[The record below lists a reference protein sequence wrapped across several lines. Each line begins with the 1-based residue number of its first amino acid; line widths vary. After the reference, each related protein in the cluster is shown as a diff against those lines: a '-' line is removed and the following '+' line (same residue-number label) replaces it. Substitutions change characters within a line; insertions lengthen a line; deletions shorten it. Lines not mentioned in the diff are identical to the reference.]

1 MLSVIRAK
9 MTSRLRAALAI
20 HALRLRASA
29 AAIGSRFRPSVRC
42 AVAVASRFRSDV
54 ACPVAAIWRF
64 RPCLPFALV
73 ILLVQLGAV
82 AATAQ
87 ELPRADPVAAGFIP
101 ERLDRIGA
109 FLDDYTSNG
118 SLPGA
123 VVTILRDGAV
133 VYEKAAGHRDMESG
147 DGMRTN
153 AIFRIAS
160 QTKAVV
166 SVAVMILQED
176 GALLISD
183 PVARYLP
190 AFART
195 TVAVPRTDTAGYDV
209 VGANR
214 RITIRHLL
222 THTAGVAYGGGPGGD
237 QWQEADITGWYFAHR
252 DEPVRATVDRMA
264 ELPFQA
270 QPGSRFVYGY
280 STDILGALV
289 EEVSG
294 MNLDEFLYRRI
305 FEPLGMEDTFF
316 YLPPDRTR
324 RLATVYGHDGEGN
337 LVRSPDGPG
346 MNTQGQ
352 YTSGPRISFSGGAGL
367 LSTARDYARFLQM
380 MLNGGSLGDAR
391 ILSPATVALMTSNH
405 VGDKMGN
412 GVGFG
417 LGFQVRLDLGAAGA
431 PGSIGDFGWGGAY
444 HTTFWVDPAE
454 RLVVVYFTQ
463 LRSFRPVDDHGK
475 LRALVYGA
483 LAGQ

>member
-1 MLSVIRAK
+1 MVP
-9 MTSRLRAALAI
+9 RLRSTLANRAPLAI
-20 HALRLRASA
+20 RALRLRASA
-29 AAIGSRFRPSVRC
+29 AAVVP
-42 AVAVASRFRSDV
+42 RFRSNH
-54 ACPVAAIWRF
+54 ACPVAATWRF
-64 RPCLPFALV
+64 RPSLPCAAV
-73 ILLVQLGAV
+73 ILLAQLTAV

-87 ELPRADPVAAGFIP
+87 ELPRADPAAAGFIP
-101 ERLDRIGA
+101 ERLDRIGL

-133 VYEKAAGHRDMESG
+133 VYEKAAGHLDLESG
-147 DGMRTN
+147 DRMRTN

-160 QTKAVV
+160 QSKAVV

-183 PVARYLP
+183 PVSRYLP

-214 RITIRHLL
+214 RITIRDLL

-237 QWQEADITGWYFAHR
+237 QWREADITGWYFAHR
-252 DEPVRATVDRMA
+252 DEPIRETVDRMA
-264 ELPFQA
+264 ALPFQA

-280 STDILGALV
+280 ATDILGALV

-305 FEPLGMEDTFF
+305 FLPLGMEDTFF
-316 YLPPDRTR
+316 YLPADRTR
-324 RLATVYGHDGEGN
+324 RLATVYGHDSDGK

-405 VGDKMGN
+405 IGDLMGN

-417 LGFQVRLDLGAAGA
+417 LGFEVRLDLGAAGE
-431 PGSIGDFGWGGAY
+431 PGSIGDYGWGGAY

>member
-1 MLSVIRAK
+1 MLTALHTRGADGFRTTPAATAGLFRTG
-9 MTSRLRAALAI
+9 MLFAAAL
-20 HALRLRASA
+20 
-29 AAIGSRFRPSVRC
+29 
-42 AVAVASRFRSDV
+42 
-54 ACPVAAIWRF
+54 
-64 RPCLPFALV
+64 
-73 ILLVQLGAV
+73 LLTQLGAL

-87 ELPRADPVAAGFIP
+87 ELPRADPEVAGFAP
-101 ERLDRIGA
+101 EGIDRLDA
-109 FLDDYTSNG
+109 FLDDYTTDG
-118 SLPGA
+118 SLPGT
-123 VVTILRDGAV
+123 VLMVLRDGAV
-133 VYEKAAGHRDMESG
+133 VYEKAAGHRDLESG
-147 DGMRTN
+147 DRMRTN
-153 AIFRIAS
+153 TIFRIAS
-160 QTKAVV
+160 QSKAIV
-166 SVAVMILQED
+166 SVAVMILQDE

-214 RITIRHLL
+214 RITIRDLL

-237 QWQEADITGWYFAHR
+237 RWRDAEITGWYFAHR
-252 DEPVRATVDRMA
+252 DEPIRETVDRMA
-264 ELPFQA
+264 GLPFQA

-305 FEPLGMEDTFF
+305 FEPLGMQDTFF
-316 YLPPDRTR
+316 YLPPDRIR

-380 MLNGGSLGDAR
+380 MLNGGTLGDAR
-391 ILSPATVALMTSNH
+391 ILSPASVVLMTSNH
-405 VGDKMGN
+405 IGDLMGP
-412 GVGFG
+412 GTGFG

-431 PGSIGDFGWGGAY
+431 PGSVGDYGWGGAY
-444 HTTFWVDPAE
+444 HTTYWVDPAE
-454 RLVVVYFTQ
+454 RMVVVYFTQ
-463 LRSFRPVDDHGK
+463 LRSPRPVDDHGK

-483 LAGQ
+483 LAH

>member
-1 MLSVIRAK
+1 MLSA
-9 MTSRLRAALAI
+9 THTTLASRLRATIVSRSL
-20 HALRLRASA
+20 HLRAP
-29 AAIGSRFRPSVRC
+29 FT
-42 AVAVASRFRSDV
+42 AVASRFRPTL
-54 ACPVAAIWRF
+54 ACAA
-64 RPCLPFALV
+64 V
-73 ILLVQLGAV
+73 ILLAQLTAA

-87 ELPRADPVAAGFIP
+87 ELPRVDPADAGFIP

-109 FLDDYTSNG
+109 LLDDYTSNG

-123 VVTILRDGAV
+123 VVTVLRDGAV
-133 VYEKAAGHRDMESG
+133 VYEKAAGHRDLES
-147 DGMRTN
+147 DDRMRTN

-160 QTKAVV
+160 QSKAVV

-183 PVARYLP
+183 PVGRYLP

-209 VGANR
+209 VAPNR
-214 RITIRHLL
+214 RITIRDLL

-237 QWQEADITGWYFAHR
+237 QWREADITGWYFAHR
-252 DEPVRATVDRMA
+252 DEPIRLTVDRMA

-316 YLPPDRTR
+316 YLPSDRIQ
-324 RLATVYGHDGEGN
+324 RLATVYGHDGDGN

-346 MNTQGQ
+346 MNTQGE

-380 MLNGGSLGDAR
+380 MLNGGALGDAR
-391 ILSPATVALMTSNH
+391 ILSPTTVALMTSNH
-405 VGDKMGN
+405 IGDLMGN

-431 PGSIGDFGWGGAY
+431 PGSIGDYGWGGAY
-444 HTTFWVDPAE
+444 HTTYWVDPAE

-463 LRSFRPVDDHGK
+463 LRSIRPVDDHGK
-475 LRALVYGA
+475 LRALVYSA
-483 LAGQ
+483 LTRQ